1 MVGELTPDMEIR
13 TRQIAERR
21 EAAIR
26 KKTELETIRRAI
38 KVAANN
44 EMYAKMRSRH
54 LKR

>member
-1 MVGELTPDMEIR
+1 MLEELTPDMKIR

-26 KKTELETIRRAI
+26 KKTELETIRRAR

-44 EMYAKMRSRH
+44 EMYAKMRPRD
-54 LKR
+54 LNR

>member
-1 MVGELTPDMEIR
+1 MLEELTPDMEIR

-26 KKTELETIRRAI
+26 KKTELETIRRAK

-44 EMYAKMRSRH
+44 EMYANMRSRD
-54 LKR
+54 LNR

>member
-1 MVGELTPDMEIR
+1 MLGELTPDMEIR

-26 KKTELETIRRAI
+26 KKTELETIRSAR

-44 EMYAKMRSRH
+44 EMFAKLRSRG